1 MGFLQQRYERGTGM
15 ADLEQQ
21 LEQQMEII
29 RRGTIEII
37 PGNELADKLRSSIKN
52 GRPLTVKLGLDPT
65 ARIFTSAIR

>member
-1 MGFLQQRYERGTGM
+1 M

-37 PGNELADKLRSSIKN
+37 PG
-52 GRPLTVKLGLDPT
+52 
-65 ARIFTSAIR
+65 TSWRTN